1 MIIMS
6 CIGFT
11 IKSIQKVWVVPARPV
26 QVPYKVE
33 VRART
38 ITHPTTN
45 PPTNMK
51 LTAAI
56 ILLAST
62 SARGQEATYE
72 PGNFSDGNKIEQ

>member
-1 MIIMS
+1 MHHAS
-6 CIGFT
+6 HN
-11 IKSIQKVWVVPARPV
+11 KS
-26 QVPYKVE
+26 
-33 VRART
+33 T
-38 ITHPTTN
+38 S
-45 PPTNMK
+45 TNMK